1 MRVVENK
8 GITLLYIS
16 NGIHFKLSS
25 LSAKRHQNW
34 CLFCFLAITMIFRLS
49 PDSIEVSH
57 NTRFSIPH

>member
-1 MRVVENK
+1 MEVTK
-8 GITLLYIS
+8 ID
-16 NGIHFKLSS
+16 SS

-57 NTRFSIPH
+57 NTAQSEKPVVFMHIVS